1 MICKSFLLSA
11 LASMS
16 IADEEA
22 IDHEEQEPIFVEG
35 SRIDLPS
42 AAIESREPLATA
54 LPATTLELLETLP
67 DVRAVSTGGAGG
79 TSFVSIRGAEPNFAQ
94 ILIDGVRVSNPS
106 SSQGGGFDFAQLD
119 PGLIDRVSLIPSSRS
134 AVHGSDALSGVLSLR
149 LRSAPRNGTT
159 AFASIT
165 GDSEE
170 GYSIAGRAGLGW
182 DTGGILLAASTAD
195 TGELTEGS
203 SLERDQAL
211 VRVSQDAGGWDV
223 SAFGIYGETRRT
235 GFPESSGGPD
245 FAVNSAL
252 EFRDTRFV
260 ALGVTVAGPSGAPV
274 RPAFRAGYYGDN
286 VVVDSPAIFPGVF
299 APVPALAS
307 DTDFERLEVIGD
319 ARIRMSGRL
328 DLVVGAAYQRELADS
343 VGTIDFG
350 FPLPT
355 AFKIERDQVSVFA
368 EAEFRPAQGLTL
380 SLAGRQDWFEQRDEA
395 SVQGS
400 IEYELAQTG
409 LTLFVGYAEGFRLP
423 SLFALAFPLT
433 ANPNLLPERSVSW
446 EGGVSWRSGSTSLR
460 ASAFLNDY
468 TNLIDFDPVLFT
480 TVNRSETEISGFSIS
495 GAGRLG
501 SALEW
506 NGSFTLLDFESAV
519 PLRGR
524 PDWYGHA
531 RLAWRP
537 TDELRIGAAAT
548 FNSDFLETSIPTGV
562 VELDGHAAIDVF
574 AEWQANDA
582 INLSLA
588 LRNALDEDWQDAV
601 GFPAPGRVLRLSAG
615 FEF

>member
-1 MICKSFLLSA
+1 MICKSLLLSA
-11 LASMS
+11 LASTT

-22 IDHEEQEPIFVEG
+22 NDLEEQEPIVVEG
-35 SRIDLPS
+35 SRIGSPS
-42 AAIESREPLATA
+42 TIIESPEPLATA
-54 LPATTLELLETLP
+54 LPATSLELLETLP

-119 PGLIDRVSLIPSSRS
+119 PGLIDRISLIPSSRS

-149 LRSAPRNGTT
+149 LREAENDDISAT
-159 AFASIT
+159 ASLT
-165 GDSEE
+165 GDTKE
-170 GYSIAGRAGLGW
+170 GYSIAGRASFGW
-182 DTGGILLAASTAD
+182 DTGGISLAASTAD

-211 VRVSQDAGGWDV
+211 VRVSQDLGGWSV

-245 FAVNSAL
+245 FAANRVL
-252 EFRDTRFV
+252 EVRDTRFV
-260 ALGVTVAGPSGAPV
+260 TLGLAAVAPSDAAI

-286 VVVDSPAIFPGVF
+286 VEVDSPAIFPGVF
-299 APVPALAS
+299 APVPALTS
-307 DTDFERLEVIGD
+307 DTDFERLEVAGD
-319 ARIRMSGRL
+319 VRFRLSDQL
-328 DLVVGAAYQRELADS
+328 DLVVGSGYQRELADS

-355 AFKIERDQVSVFA
+355 AFRIERDQASVFA
-368 EAEFRPAQGLTL
+368 EAEFRPVEGLTL

-400 IEYELAQTG
+400 IEYEIAQTG
-409 LTLFVGYAEGFRLP
+409 LTLFAGYAEGFRLP

-446 EGGVSWRSGSTSLR
+446 EGGVTWQSGSTSVR

-468 TNLIDFDPVLFT
+468 TNLIDFDPILFT
-480 TVNRSETEISGFSIS
+480 TVNRSETEVSGFSIS
-495 GAGRLG
+495 GSGPVG
-501 SALEW
+501 PSVEW
-506 NGSFTLLDFESAV
+506 NASLTVLDFQSAV

-537 TDELRIGAAAT
+537 IRDLRIGAAAT

-562 VELDGHAAIDVF
+562 VELDGHAAIDLF
-574 AEWQANDA
+574 GEWRAHDL

-588 LRNALDEDWQDAV
+588 LRNALDQDWQDAV
-601 GFPAPGRVLRLSAG
+601 GFPAPGRVLRVSAG